1 MLLRCR
7 CLTKS
12 PPAWCAFASGVLL
25 RMSGIQIMP
34 QIWHPTQRQVSV
46 LQNNLGSNL
55 GVHFRAPVL
64 GSRFWVQF
72 WDPVLDQIW
81 DQKTS
86 IVGPTFGTKSGS
98 IFGVQILVS
107 LILLIRAGFQVP
119 VLGPKKDPLLE
130 PNKSEKRT
138 RSGTQKWDPI
148 WSYKHKSRSGTQIR
162 DQIWHPKRDPYLAPN
177 YGTWSGS
184 CCLWSC
190 LSPAATVFG
199 SWLTL
204 WSLSLWIKTHSCI

>member
-12 PPAWCAFASGVLL
+12 LPCLVCVLFWCLAQNV
-25 RMSGIQIMP
+25 
-34 QIWHPTQRQVSV
+34 WHP
-46 LQNNLGSNL
+46 NNVPDLAPNSETSFGAPKSFVGSIL

-64 GSRFWVQF
+64 GSSFWVQF

-119 VLGPKKDPLLE
+119 VLGPKTDPVLE
-130 PNKSEKRT
+130 PKKSEKWT
-138 RSGTQKWDPI
+138 RSGTQMWDPI
-148 WSYKHKSRSGTQIR
+148 
-162 DQIWHPKRDPYLAPN
+162 
-177 YGTWSGS
+177 
-184 CCLWSC
+184 
-190 LSPAATVFG
+190 
-199 SWLTL
+199 
-204 WSLSLWIKTHSCI
+204 